1 VSGFFIAIRPTPTT
15 IITFRTLSFGFSGF
29 GLEELFLIFSI
40 NPTVDVGRSVRLSS
54 VIRIHRDPGTLP
66 GAKVHCVRT
75 WPKHML
81 V

>member
-1 VSGFFIAIRPTPTT
+1 LMLGEAKD
-15 IITFRTLSFGFSGF
+15 LA
-29 GLEELFLIFSI
+29 
-40 NPTVDVGRSVRLSS
+40 LSS
-54 VIRIHRDPGTLP
+54 NYIETPGTLP